1 MHTTVYS
8 SLSIVWAFR
17 MPEELVLRM
26 PGIHN
31 ERPVNIALL
40 TGYQI
45 SILPGARTFQASSGF
60 IKQNVIFEGSQE

>member
-1 MHTTVYS
+1 
-8 SLSIVWAFR
+8 

-40 TGYQI
+40 TGYQV
-45 SILPGARTFQASSGF
+45 SILPGARSFQVSSSF
-60 IKQNVIFEGSQE
+60 IKQILIFEGSQGKM